1 MQLRNRFY
9 CILIIFLLLPFPQA
23 TADLGSAGHSS
34 HDASRS
40 KLVSSQIR
48 KYFVNHHYSHKDL
61 DDQSSAAAYE
71 LYLKQLDYQKRFL
84 LAEDVKA
91 LSLFKDKIDD
101 EMNNGILELPNI
113 ATGILDTRAKQ
124 VQKLIDEIFA
134 AGFDFD
140 KKESFESD
148 AEKRAYCSDINELK
162 ERWRQMIKFQVISRY
177 LSLMETDGPDSVK
190 NDSAPAQ
197 PNGGKPART
206 PQELKKEAI
215 EKVEKNVRNL
225 LERVLEAKEEERY
238 DSYFNAFAQAF
249 DPHSA
254 YLPPRQKEDFDI
266 HMSGSLEGIGA
277 RLQEKDGF
285 IQVVNVIPGGAAYR
299 EGQLEPNDIILKV
312 GEGAGESVDIVDMTI
327 RDAVSL
333 IRGKKGTTVKLTIK
347 KNDGRILIVPIVR
360 DVVQI
365 EETFVKSTILKD
377 EDGKQQYGY
386 IKIPTFYRDFN
397 EALADGE
404 GRNSTDDVR
413 VALEA
418 LKKEKINGL
427 ILDLRDNGGG
437 ALVDA
442 VTIAGLFIDKGPVV
456 QVKNDNGTIKVHAD
470 TEAGTVYDGPLLVL
484 VNMLSASASEI
495 LAGALQDYGRAIII
509 GSEHTH
515 GKGTVQTII
524 DMDRN
529 MFMPNMEKYKP
540 LGALKLTIQKFYRV
554 SGDST
559 QSRGILPDIILPD
572 RMQNLEYGEK
582 YIEHS
587 LPWDAIKS
595 ASYDKAKW
603 QWGNIETSEAKSK
616 ERISKNEAFVE
627 IANRAKVAAERKDK
641 TIISLNIE
649 DIKKEMKLL
658 EEESKKSLQYHGRDY
673 LEVMMDDENK
683 NKKMSE
689 EEIRQLWLKELH
701 EDPYV
706 GEALNVLKDLVS

>member
-1 MQLRNRFY
+1 MHLKNRFY

-23 TADLGSAGHSS
+23 TADLSVAGHSS
-34 HDASRS
+34 YDASRS
-40 KLVSSQIR
+40 KLVSAQIR
-48 KYFVNHHYSHKDL
+48 KYFVNHHFSHKDI
-61 DDQSSAAAYE
+61 DDKSSTAAYE
-71 LYLKQLDYQKRFL
+71 LFLKQLDYQKRFL
-84 LAEDVKA
+84 LTEDVKT
-91 LSLFKDKIDD
+91 LNSFSDKIDD
-101 EMNNGILELPNI
+101 EMNNGLLELPNI
-113 ATGILDTRAKQ
+113 ATGILGARVKQ
-124 VQKLIDEIFA
+124 VQKLVDEIFV

-140 KKESFESD
+140 KKESIETD
-148 AEKRAYCSDINELK
+148 AEKRGYCSDLNELK

-177 LSLMETDGPDSVK
+177 LSLMEMDGPDSVK

-197 PNGGKPART
+197 PNGSKPIKT
-206 PQELKKEAI
+206 SQELKKEAI

-225 LERVLEAKEEERY
+225 LDRILEAKEEERY

-312 GEGAGESVDIVDMTI
+312 GEGNGESIDIVDMTI

-333 IRGKKGTTVKLTIK
+333 IRGKKGTTVKLTVK
-347 KNDGRILIVPIVR
+347 KNDGQILIIPIVR

-365 EETFVKSTILKD
+365 EETFVKSTVLKD
-377 EDGKQQYGY
+377 EDGKRQYGY

-397 EALADGE
+397 ESLSDGE

-413 VALEA
+413 VALEQ
-418 LKKEKINGL
+418 LKKEKIDGL

-442 VTIAGLFIDKGPVV
+442 VTIAGLFIDKGPIV
-456 QVKNDNGTIKVHAD
+456 QVKNDNGTIKVHSD
-470 TEAGTVYDGPLLVL
+470 TETGVVYDGPLLVL

-495 LAGALQDYGRAIII
+495 LAGALQDYGRAIIL

-529 MFMPNMEKYKP
+529 LFMPNMDKYKP
-540 LGALKLTIQKFYRV
+540 LGALKLTIQKFYRI

-587 LPWDAIKS
+587 LPWDTIKP
-595 ASYDKAKW
+595 ANYDKVKW
-603 QWGNIETSEAKSK
+603 QWGNVETAEAKSR
-616 ERISKNEAFVE
+616 ERISRNETFIE
-627 IANRAKVAAERKDK
+627 ITNRAKVAAERKDK
-641 TIISLNIE
+641 SVMSLNID

-683 NKKMSE
+683 NKRMSVE
-689 EEIRQLWLKELH
+689 DIRQLWLKELH
-701 EDPYV
+701 EDPYM
-706 GEALNVLKDLVS
+706 GEALNILKDLVS